1 MDEPIELEQPEV
13 ITPIK
18 LLDKMIESGEDIWEA
33 AKSLASS
40 SEVEMTERRWL
51 LGDVAS
57 RIEKQYG
64 KNRIGDFAKD
74 TGNTV
79 SSLKQYR
86 AMAKF
91 YEKSTRYLFEN
102 LTWSHYRHAKRLKDL
117 ETSLDLLEQASVN
130 SWSCEMTGVEIA
142 KKVGKKVPP
151 KKLLDAECSAKV
163 IDPRTG
169 DVTFHVTGIDAD
181 TFINLQKKTVRL
193 KVYEL
198 PEAA

>member
-1 MDEPIELEQPEV
+1 MDMVTVEV
-13 ITPIK
+13 
-18 LLDKMIESGEDIWEA
+18 LDRMIESGEDIWEA
-33 AKSLASS
+33 ACSIATADNLS
-40 SEVEMTERRWL
+40 VGERYWN

-57 RIEKQYG
+57 RIDKQYG
-64 KNRIGDFAKD
+64 KNRIGEFAKV
-74 TGNTV
+74 TGNKV

-86 AMAKF
+86 AVSRF
-91 YEKSTRYLFEN
+91 YQKEHRSLFEN
-102 LTWSHYRHAKRLKDL
+102 LSWSHYRAAKSLKDI
-117 ETSLDLLEQASVN
+117 EDALDMLEQASSN

-142 KKVGKKVPP
+142 KKVGKKVAP

-169 DVTFHVTGIDAD
+169 DVTFHVSGIDAN
-181 TFINLQKKTVRL
+181 TFISLQKKTVRL

>member
-1 MDEPIELEQPEV
+1 MDMVTVEV
-13 ITPIK
+13 
-18 LLDKMIESGEDIWEA
+18 LDRMIEQGEDIWEA
-33 AKSLASS
+33 ACSIATADELSIG
-40 SEVEMTERRWL
+40 ERRWN

-57 RIEKQYG
+57 RIDKQYG
-64 KNRIGDFAKD
+64 KNRIGDFAKV

-79 SSLKQYR
+79 ASLKQYR
-86 AMAKF
+86 AVSKF
-91 YEKSTRYLFEN
+91 YAKEHRSLFEN
-102 LTWSHYRHAKRLKDL
+102 LSWSHYRRAKSLKDI
-117 ETSLDLLEQASVN
+117 EDALDMLEQASIN
-130 SWSCEMTGVEIA
+130 SWSCEMTDIEVA
-142 KKVGKKVPP
+142 KKKGKKVAP

-163 IDPRTG
+163 IGPRTG